1 MPILEHTI
9 AFYREFVR
17 MKKRLL
23 QTARIQFSNH
33 QQLQQHSTTNTTR
46 NDRHDKSRLL
56 LNSHSRTHH
65 LQLVNEQAARKTKPK
80 PNCSCADRSIDR
92 VHKQKKKPSNLK
104 TLFSSK
110 TFRGSRRREI
120 ADEKK
125 KQIKF
130 CRED

>member
-1 MPILEHTI
+1 MPILEHII

-17 MKKRLL
+17 IKKRLL

-46 NDRHDKSRLL
+46 NDRQNKSRLL

-65 LQLVNEQAARKTKPK
+65 LQLVNNQAARKTKPK
-80 PNCSCADRSIDR
+80 PNCSCAYRSIDR
-92 VHKQKKKPSNLK
+92 VHKRKKNHQ
-104 TLFSSK
+104 TSK
-110 TFRGSRRREI
+110 LVSAAKHSAEAEG
-120 ADEKK
+120 EKLLTTK
-125 KQIKF
+125 KHIKF